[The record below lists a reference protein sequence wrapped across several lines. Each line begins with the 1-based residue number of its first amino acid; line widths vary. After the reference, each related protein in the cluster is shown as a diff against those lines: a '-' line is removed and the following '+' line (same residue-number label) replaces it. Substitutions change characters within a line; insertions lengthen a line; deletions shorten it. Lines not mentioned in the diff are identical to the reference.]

1 MERAFQNMNNT
12 GGNIVDRE
20 NLPKN
25 IERLAAQN
33 ELYFRAKRL
42 FFWQLILTIV
52 VTVLLTISGF
62 ALSYFDYKID
72 WFRGFYGVAVTL
84 ADLFLINKFINKFRQ
99 KAASIQE
106 AFDCEVLDLECNK
119 ILVSEEPI
127 SEEVKKYSD
136 KYLRRVES
144 FDELKNWYAETI
156 RNVDGAAAKI
166 ICQRSN
172 FSYDYAIRNNFLHW
186 VVGISLTILGLLILI
201 SVVRD
206 FSIRSFLLT
215 VALPFMPV
223 LSLSVKLFND
233 HNSSI
238 KNLES
243 LKTNLKTIWS
253 EVSRGT
259 ATNSERTIRQIQDK
273 IYLNRR
279 SNPLIPEKIY
289 HYLRPQLEEQMYYCV
304 NDLVEEYKKTQN
316 PDD

>member
-1 MERAFQNMNNT
+1 MEQTFQNMSNT
-12 GGNIVDRE
+12 GQNIVNRE

-42 FFWQLILTIV
+42 FFWQLILTIII
-52 VTVLLTISGF
+52 TLLLTIGGF
-62 ALSYFDYKID
+62 ALSYFDYNID
-72 WFRGFYGVAVTL
+72 WFRGFYAVAVTL

-106 AFDCEVLDLECNK
+106 TFDCDVLDLECNK
-119 ILVSEEPI
+119 ILVNEDPI
-127 SEEVKKYSD
+127 SEEIKKYSD
-136 KYLRRVES
+136 KHLRRVKN
-144 FDELKNWYAETI
+144 FDKLKNWYAETI
-156 RNVDGAAAKI
+156 RSVDGIAAKI

-172 FSYDYAIRNNFLHW
+172 FSYDYAIRNSFLYW
-186 VVGISLTILGLLILI
+186 VVGISLTIFGLLILI
-201 SVVRD
+201 SIIRD
-206 FSIRSFLLT
+206 FSLRSFLLT

-223 LSLSVKLFND
+223 LILSVKLFND
-233 HNSSI
+233 HNSAI

-253 EVSRGT
+253 EVLSGT

-289 HYLRPQLEEQMYYCV
+289 DYLRPQLEKQMYYCV
-304 NDLVEEYKKTQN
+304 DDLVEEYKKARN
-316 PDD
+316 LK